1 MNYARWHFHAHDI
14 EPGSKVSRIH
24 HWRQVEKSL
33 GRPPEELRNQ
43 PEFPAHT
50 AYLWSHYVSLKNA
63 SGGVIGFEQI
73 RAYTELTGETLA
85 PWEVEAVRALD
96 DTHSQEQAKS
106 WQKK

>member
-1 MNYARWHFHAHDI
+1 MA
-14 EPGSKVSRIH
+14 
-24 HWRQVEKSL
+24 
-33 GRPPEELRNQ
+33 
-43 PEFPAHT
+43 
-50 AYLWSHYVSLKNA
+50 LKNA